1 MICLNSRGF
10 GLSSSISTIL
20 GLLCGFYVLD
30 ADKLLVISTMFSL
43 LLSDPISDSYGIYI
57 SIKENN
63 KNLAYTKFK
72 EIFHYKFLTQFFF
85 FMIFVIFPLKIGYI
99 ISFILGYVVIIYDFI
114 NRFKDIELV
123 MIESVSITILI
134 VFIFIVNNGFK
145 LYKKYLL

>member
-72 EIFHYKFLTQFFF
+72 EIFHYKFLTQLFFF
-85 FMIFVIFPLKIGYI
+85 YDIRYI
-99 ISFILGYVVIIYDFI
+99 SIKNRLYNFIYTWLCSYNI
-114 NRFKDIELV
+114 
-123 MIESVSITILI
+123 
-134 VFIFIVNNGFK
+134 
-145 LYKKYLL
+145 